1 MATCTLVE
9 HVIIYIWVRR
19 GARNYSATVL
29 RYTVD
34 GAAPMYYYRRVAVL
48 IAYSYYI
55 LGCGAAYDVLESI
68 SNKRPANSS
77 LPLATFGVATLNSA
91 ALPPLG

>member
-1 MATCTLVE
+1 MGPQG
-9 HVIIYIWVRR
+9 RPD
-19 GARNYSATVL
+19 YSACATVL

-34 GAAPMYYYRRVAVL
+34 GAAPMYYYRRVAVF

-55 LGCGAAYDVLESI
+55 LGVADRHIKYREGVPFRL
-68 SNKRPANSS
+68 SS

>member
-1 MATCTLVE
+1 MGPQG
-9 HVIIYIWVRR
+9 RPD
-19 GARNYSATVL
+19 YSATVL

-55 LGCGAAYDVLESI
+55 LGCVWRSI
-68 SNKRPANSS
+68 
-77 LPLATFGVATLNSA
+77 
-91 ALPPLG
+91 